1 MGSFLGGGSA
11 KKAAKIQAKA
21 IAEQTKLNVAQA
33 NYAAESATQQMAQAQ
48 AQRAASDYAER
59 LLSVPQEQ
67 AQVNL
72 APQETLTDDGL
83 LQRRRTIRDT
93 YRGRAP
99 NVRSRAV
106 SAATGINLS

>member
-11 KKAAKIQAKA
+11 RKAAKIQAKA
-21 IAEQTKLNVAQA
+21 IAAQTKLNVAQA

-48 AQRAASDYAER
+48 AQRAAVDYAER

-72 APQETLTDDGL
+72 APQETLATDGL
-83 LQRRRTIRDT
+83 LERRRTIRDT

-99 NVRSRAV
+99 STRSRV
-106 SAATGINLS
+106 SSAGINLS